1 MSLRSADTVALMVV
15 AALLSGCHDSS
26 RENGTLIFSSAQA
39 ERRVAELNGEIESQ
53 PDDPNLHV
61 ELGKLFLSEEYTD
74 AAIREFEQA
83 LSSEPQHAQAC
94 LLLALALQKQPRP
107 NMTRVTELLLRA
119 VQIAPQ
125 NAQAHLNL
133 AQVCDKR
140 GQSERAVD
148 EFQKAIA
155 LSNDQA
161 ILVSAH
167 LGLMAL
173 YQRQGEGAR
182 ADEEYEAA
190 CRIYPGVK
198 DMIVQAEINRSTP
211 PPQYPGD
218 PRNDGQGLHPR
229 LETRMK
235 RAKEVISEMDGDQQ

>member
-1 MSLRSADTVALMVV
+1 MIVAV
-15 AALLSGCHDSS
+15 LLGGCQDSS
-26 RENGTLIFSSAQA
+26 HQDGTLIFSSAQA
-39 ERRVAELNGEIESQ
+39 ERRAAELTSALESQ

-61 ELGKLFLSEEYTD
+61 ELGRILLSEEYPG
-74 AAIREFEQA
+74 AAIREFERA
-83 LSSEPQHAQAC
+83 LRVDPQHVQAC
-94 LLLALALQKQPRP
+94 LLLSLALQKQPRP
-107 NMTRVTELLLRA
+107 DMTRVTELLHRA
-119 VQIAPQ
+119 VQVSPR
-125 NAQAHLNL
+125 NAQAHLSL

-140 GQSERAVD
+140 GQSERAAD
-148 EFQKAIA
+148 EFRTAIA

-173 YQRQGEGAR
+173 YKKQGEMAR

-211 PPQYPGD
+211 PPRYPGD
-218 PRNDGQGLHPR
+218 PRHDGKGLHPR
-229 LETRMK
+229 LETRME
-235 RAKEVISEMDGDQQ
+235 RAKEAISEMDGDQP